1 MRTLTTVLSAW
12 FITSAVF
19 ALIIGQLLRIG
30 SGRKEDSDE

>member
-1 MRTLTTVLSAW
+1 MRSISIVLSAW

-30 SGRKEDSDE
+30 SGRKEDADE